1 MICHFVGTLVMDS
14 KILPVPPLAKE
25 GTPMPPL
32 RKGAARSARGFRGAR
47 ASKKAFASKLTLSF
61 LLVFWIDA
69 WTPVALAQGCAMCQT
84 VMPHADE
91 PIARGMFWCVLLL
104 LTAPFAIS
112 AVIGGWLW
120 YHYRGAALR
129 QRQEH
134 A

>member
-1 MICHFVGTLVMDS
+1 MSVCYGWRSSRLCISIEDIREIDSSHDASHNLLMRSNQYCRTLVFTAV
-14 KILPVPPLAKE
+14 LWLA
-25 GTPMPPL
+25 
-32 RKGAARSARGFRGAR
+32 
-47 ASKKAFASKLTLSF
+47 
-61 LLVFWIDA
+61 W
-69 WTPVALAQGCAMCQT
+69 WTPLALAQGCAMCQT

-104 LTAPFAIS
+104 LAAPFAIS
-112 AVIGGWLW
+112 AIIGGWLW